1 MTAHPLIGQ
10 LEGTDLSSGMVAG
23 RGRDL
28 PGGRRGPFGMLEQ
41 GGADGGARDGGFS
54 ETCPDIDGR

>member
-1 MTAHPLIGQ
+1 MTAHPLIGE
-10 LEGTDLSSGMVAG
+10 LEGTDLSFRHGRG

-28 PGGRRGPFGMLEQ
+28 PGARRGPFGMLEQ
-41 GGADGGARDGGFS
+41 GGADGVARDGGFS

>member
-10 LEGTDLSSGMVAG
+10 LEGTDLSSGMAAG
-23 RGRDL
+23 RGGDL
-28 PGGRRGPFGMLEQ
+28 PGARRGPFGMLEQ
-41 GGADGGARDGGFS
+41 GGADGGACDGGFS